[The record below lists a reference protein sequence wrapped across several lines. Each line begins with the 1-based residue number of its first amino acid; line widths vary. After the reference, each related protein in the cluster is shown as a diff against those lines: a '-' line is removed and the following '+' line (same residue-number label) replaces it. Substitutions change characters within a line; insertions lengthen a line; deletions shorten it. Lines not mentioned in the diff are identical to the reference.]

1 MSQVP
6 GTVVPPP
13 PAAPPAPTPTSAPP
27 APPIPPW
34 ASGVPQK
41 HVRATLEET
50 LAEVAKANV
59 ALESLVGDAAARKAA
74 AEAPKPPASTPPAN
88 PLDITTPKAAPA
100 LDDDAGMEEYLA
112 AAGLKIEDTT
122 AAWQEK
128 QELTPE
134 QYAALKKTHGLSRKM
149 VDDFIRNQVGVQT
162 YAQQQATQTCV
173 QLAGGQTQFETLIA
187 FGKSMPDGPAK
198 ADLQRRLANTA
209 TVEGA
214 FKQLMFEH
222 AQAVGAAGSVPLV
235 SGQPASGA
243 TGSPFNNQAEIRAAQ
258 IESAAKFDGNAMNDP
273 AFMARMTATQK
284 LRPHLLKN
292 PLG

>member
-13 PAAPPAPTPTSAPP
+13 PAAPPAAPP
-27 APPIPPW
+27 APPPTPPW

-59 ALESLVGDAAARKAA
+59 ALETLVGDPVARKAA
-74 AEAPKPPASTPPAN
+74 ADAAAAKAAPAAPATPAN
-88 PLDITTPKAAPA
+88 PLDITTPPQAPV
-100 LDDDAGMEEYLA
+100 LGDDAGMEDYLA

-122 AAWQEK
+122 AAWTEK

-162 YAQQQATQTCV
+162 YAAQQAMQTCV
-173 QLAGGQTQFETLIA
+173 QLAGGQTQFDNLIA
-187 FGKSMPDGPAK
+187 FGKSLPDGPAK
-198 ADLQRRLANTA
+198 KDLQARLANTA

-214 FKQLMFEH
+214 FKQLMYEH
-222 AQAVGAAGSVPLV
+222 AQSVGAGGSVPLV

-243 TGSPFNNQAEIRAAQ
+243 TGSPFNNQAEMRAAQ
-258 IESAAKFDGNAMNDP
+258 VESAAKFGGNAMNDP
-273 AFMARMTATQK
+273 AYMARMAATQK
-284 LRPHLLKN
+284 HRPHLLKN